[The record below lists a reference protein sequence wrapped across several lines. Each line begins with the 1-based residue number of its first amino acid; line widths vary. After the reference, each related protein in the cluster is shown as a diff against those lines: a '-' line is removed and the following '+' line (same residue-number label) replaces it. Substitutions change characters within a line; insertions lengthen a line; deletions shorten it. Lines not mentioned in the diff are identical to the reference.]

1 MSIRLKR
8 NLDFLRVLKK
18 ANPKQCK
25 AIIQDGNKDLILCL
39 CEVIDNILLGTIKL
53 SPKQKKELCKY
64 KKVLRQLVDK
74 KVAITTKRKLFV
86 QKGGFLPAILG
97 PVLGLAATLFGELL

>member
-18 ANPKQCK
+18 ANPKQRK
-25 AIIQDGNKDLILCL
+25 AIIHEGNNDLILCL
-39 CEVIDNILLGTIKL
+39 CEVIDNILEGTIKL
-53 SPKQKKELCKY
+53 SPKQKKEVSKY

-74 KVAITTKRKLFV
+74 KVAITAKRKLFV

-97 PVLGLAATLFGELL
+97 PALGLAATLLGELL

>member
-1 MSIRLKR
+1 MSVRLKR

-18 ANPKQCK
+18 ANPKQRK
-25 AIIQDGNKDLILCL
+25 AIINDGNKDLILCL
-39 CEVIDNILLGTIKL
+39 CEVIDNILHGTIKL
-53 SPKQKKELCKY
+53 SPKQKKELSKY

-74 KVAITTKRKLFV
+74 KVAIKRKRRLFV

-97 PVLGLAATLFGELL
+97 PALGLAATLLGGLL